1 MQRFDLNQNWEYLE
15 SSLQNPLMVGMLQGW
30 KKTSL
35 PHDYA
40 VEKARSP
47 EAATGLD
54 EGFMACA
61 GLYYRKSFT
70 VEPEIIG
77 QRFWLEFEGIAGITE
92 VWLNKKPI
100 AKHNN
105 PYTGFWV
112 EVTNLLQAGD
122 NEITVYTDN
131 RTKPNSRWYVG
142 CGIYRSVWLHMAGA
156 VSAAPHGI
164 RATTAALDGSSAVVE
179 VSTALTGTADSVTY
193 ELADA
198 EGQVLAT
205 AEGLGTVQLA
215 ANGITPW
222 TPETPALYILRVTV
236 TANGTADTAEQ
247 RIGIRTIQ
255 VSSKTGLLL
264 NGQPRTM
271 KGGCIHHDLGILG
284 SADHAAAERRR
295 IRLMKE
301 SGFDAIRAAH
311 NPFGPAFLNAC
322 DELGMLVVEEAFDEW
337 VMGRTSFG
345 LHVTFEQCWEKDLED
360 MITRDYNH
368 PCIVMWSTGNEVEER
383 DGTADG
389 FAWAKRLADKVRS
402 LDASRPVSATACA
415 LFSEYGNRPA
425 GGTTGNQALNMAYD
439 TFAEGRDIW
448 GPGTA
453 PYFAPLD
460 VAGYNYKVARYAY
473 DAEKYPDRVIY
484 GSESYPRAALLSWQ
498 GARDNVNVIGD
509 FVWTAF
515 TTTDT
520 DIERQF
526 QIADVKL
533 GREGIGMAYGNKYM
547 DFADL
552 TAFKVDVILF
562 VADEE
567 CMKRLHSYAEERF
580 HGLNDD
586 YRRYIATIDSEK
598 IRKEYDSIV
607 SDGDPVSKH
616 NFRLPETIQ
625 VPHEAGGKEY
635 RDHLFVS
642 EATGTAKLKL
652 NGWEAELI
660 ETEEKRPDFVCW
672 IRNPSR
678 GSWALCIPYEIDGE
692 IRPTYPDFIVVRK
705 DDRVGYVIDILEPH
719 SPDFKDNL
727 GKAKGFAEY
736 ARQNPG
742 VGRIQLIRMSKD
754 AAGKNQFKRLDMYRT
769 AIRDKVSHAIN
780 TDELDHIFDTDGI
793 IG

>member
-112 EVTNLLQAGD
+112 EVTKLLQAGD

-142 CGIYRSVWLHMAGA
+142 CGIYRSVWLHMASA
-156 VSAAPHGI
+156 VSVAPHGI
-164 RATTAALDGSSAVVE
+164 RAVTAALDGSSAVVE

-222 TPETPALYILRVTV
+222 TPETPALYTLRVTV

-284 SADHAAAERRR
+284 AADHAAAERRR

-311 NPFGPAFLNAC
+311 NPFGPAFLDAC

-360 MITRDYNH
+360 MITRDYSH

-389 FAWAKRLADKVRS
+389 FAWQSVLPTRCVRWTQAARYRPRPARS
-402 LDASRPVSATACA
+402 SRNTATAPQA
-415 LFSEYGNRPA
+415 APPA
-425 GGTTGNQALNMAYD
+425 T
-439 TFAEGRDIW
+439 
-448 GPGTA
+448 
-453 PYFAPLD
+453 
-460 VAGYNYKVARYAY
+460 
-473 DAEKYPDRVIY
+473 
-484 GSESYPRAALLSWQ
+484 
-498 GARDNVNVIGD
+498 
-509 FVWTAF
+509 
-515 TTTDT
+515 
-520 DIERQF
+520 
-526 QIADVKL
+526 
-533 GREGIGMAYGNKYM
+533 
-547 DFADL
+547 
-552 TAFKVDVILF
+552 
-562 VADEE
+562 
-567 CMKRLHSYAEERF
+567 
-580 HGLNDD
+580 
-586 YRRYIATIDSEK
+586 RR
-598 IRKEYDSIV
+598 
-607 SDGDPVSKH
+607 
-616 NFRLPETIQ
+616 
-625 VPHEAGGKEY
+625 
-635 RDHLFVS
+635 
-642 EATGTAKLKL
+642 
-652 NGWEAELI
+652 
-660 ETEEKRPDFVCW
+660 
-672 IRNPSR
+672 
-678 GSWALCIPYEIDGE
+678 
-692 IRPTYPDFIVVRK
+692 
-705 DDRVGYVIDILEPH
+705 
-719 SPDFKDNL
+719 
-727 GKAKGFAEY
+727 
-736 ARQNPG
+736 
-742 VGRIQLIRMSKD
+742 
-754 AAGKNQFKRLDMYRT
+754 
-769 AIRDKVSHAIN
+769 
-780 TDELDHIFDTDGI
+780 
-793 IG
+793 

>member
-30 KKTSL
+30 EKTSL

-112 EVTNLLQAGD
+112 EVTKLLQAGD

-142 CGIYRSVWLHMAGA
+142 CGIYRSVWLHMASA

-164 RATTAALDGSSAVVE
+164 RAVTAALDGSSAVVE

-222 TPETPALYILRVTV
+222 TPETPALYTLRVNV

-284 SADHAAAERRR
+284 AADHAA
-295 IRLMKE
+295 
-301 SGFDAIRAAH
+301 G
-311 NPFGPAFLNAC
+311 
-322 DELGMLVVEEAFDEW
+322 
-337 VMGRTSFG
+337 
-345 LHVTFEQCWEKDLED
+345 
-360 MITRDYNH
+360 
-368 PCIVMWSTGNEVEER
+368 
-383 DGTADG
+383 
-389 FAWAKRLADKVRS
+389 
-402 LDASRPVSATACA
+402 SA
-415 LFSEYGNRPA
+415 
-425 GGTTGNQALNMAYD
+425 
-439 TFAEGRDIW
+439 
-448 GPGTA
+448 
-453 PYFAPLD
+453 
-460 VAGYNYKVARYAY
+460 
-473 DAEKYPDRVIY
+473 
-484 GSESYPRAALLSWQ
+484 
-498 GARDNVNVIGD
+498 
-509 FVWTAF
+509 
-515 TTTDT
+515 
-520 DIERQF
+520 
-526 QIADVKL
+526 
-533 GREGIGMAYGNKYM
+533 
-547 DFADL
+547 
-552 TAFKVDVILF
+552 
-562 VADEE
+562 
-567 CMKRLHSYAEERF
+567 
-580 HGLNDD
+580 
-586 YRRYIATIDSEK
+586 
-598 IRKEYDSIV
+598 
-607 SDGDPVSKH
+607 
-616 NFRLPETIQ
+616 
-625 VPHEAGGKEY
+625 
-635 RDHLFVS
+635 
-642 EATGTAKLKL
+642 
-652 NGWEAELI
+652 
-660 ETEEKRPDFVCW
+660 
-672 IRNPSR
+672 
-678 GSWALCIPYEIDGE
+678 
-692 IRPTYPDFIVVRK
+692 
-705 DDRVGYVIDILEPH
+705 
-719 SPDFKDNL
+719 
-727 GKAKGFAEY
+727 
-736 ARQNPG
+736 
-742 VGRIQLIRMSKD
+742 
-754 AAGKNQFKRLDMYRT
+754 
-769 AIRDKVSHAIN
+769 
-780 TDELDHIFDTDGI
+780 
-793 IG
+793 

>member
-112 EVTNLLQAGD
+112 EVTKLLQAGD

-142 CGIYRSVWLHMAGA
+142 CGIYRSVWLHMASA
-156 VSAAPHGI
+156 VSVAPHGI
-164 RATTAALDGSSAVVE
+164 RAVTAALDGSSAVVE

-222 TPETPALYILRVTV
+222 TPETPALYTLRVTV

-284 SADHAAAERRR
+284 AADHAAAERRR

-311 NPFGPAFLNAC
+311 NPFGPAFLDAC

-360 MITRDYNH
+360 MITRDYSH

-439 TFAEGRDIW
+439 TFSEGRDIW

-509 FVWTAF
+509 FVWTAW
-515 TTTDT
+515 DY
-520 DIERQF
+520 
-526 QIADVKL
+526 
-533 GREGIGMAYGNKYM
+533 IGE
-547 DFADL
+547 
-552 TAFKVDVILF
+552 V
-562 VADEE
+562 
-567 CMKRLHSYAEERF
+567 
-580 HGLNDD
+580 
-586 YRRYIATIDSEK
+586 
-598 IRKEYDSIV
+598 
-607 SDGDPVSKH
+607 
-616 NFRLPETIQ
+616 
-625 VPHEAGGKEY
+625 
-635 RDHLFVS
+635 
-642 EATGTAKLKL
+642 
-652 NGWEAELI
+652 
-660 ETEEKRPDFVCW
+660 
-672 IRNPSR
+672 
-678 GSWALCIPYEIDGE
+678 
-692 IRPTYPDFIVVRK
+692 
-705 DDRVGYVIDILEPH
+705 
-719 SPDFKDNL
+719 
-727 GKAKGFAEY
+727 
-736 ARQNPG
+736 G
-742 VGRIQLIRMSKD
+742 VGRWEVSAEPRPSQPAWPWLTANCGDFDLLGRKRPQSYYRDVIWGN
-754 AAGKNQFKRLDMYRT
+754 AAP
-769 AIRDKVSHAIN
+769 
-780 TDELDHIFDTDGI
+780 HIFCLPPELVDKHLARLSWAWLPVQRNYTFPGCEGQDVEVNIYADADEVELLLNGRSL
-793 IG
+793 GRKPCTEAQE